1 MIFFTAD
8 LHCGHTNIIKYCGRP
23 FSNVHEMN
31 KTIFDAIN
39 NVVKYDDTLYILGD
53 FCFKG
58 KKPLDYRLRIH
69 CKDVHLILGNHDKR
83 TDYFIDELH
92 RDMNGFSS
100 IQEVKEIIYCNQ
112 RIFLSHYPHRSWPA
126 SHKGSYHLY
135 GHVHSKFDQEDTLL
149 KRKTLD
155 VGVDNTINYG
165 KTFGEPWSFK
175 EIQKLMSR
183 DRLDDQNKNNSSRI

>member
-8 LHCGHTNIIKYCGRP
+8 THFGHKNIIQYCKRP
-23 FSNVHEMN
+23 FTDVHAMN
-31 KTIFDAIN
+31 AHIIDQIN
-39 NVVKYDDTLYILGD
+39 NVVTYNDNLYILGD

-58 KKPLDYRLRIH
+58 KKPSDYTSRIN
-69 CKDVHLILGNHDKR
+69 CNNIHLIIGNHDKII
-83 TDYFIDELH
+83 DYESGLH
-92 RDMNGFSS
+92 GFVSV
-100 IQEVKEIIYCNQ
+100 QDVKEIIYCNQ

-135 GHVHSKFDQEDTLL
+135 GHVHSKLNHDDVQS

-165 KTFGEPWSFK
+165 KLFGQPWSFK
-175 EIQKLMSR
+175 EIQKLFNSR
-183 DRLDDQNKNNSSRI
+183 DKVI